1 MVARRPMRTPRAYS
15 GTMLRAAP
23 PVAFVATADP
33 ARSRAFYE
41 DTLGLAFVADEGFA
55 LVFDLAG
62 TMLRI
67 ARVERLEPRPFT
79 VLGWRVD
86 DVEAAVR
93 TLLARGVAFELYSGL
108 DQDDLRIW
116 TSPSGTRI
124 AWFTDPDGNVLSIAQ
139 YPI

>member
-1 MVARRPMRTPRAYS
+1 
-15 GTMLRAAP
+15 MLRAAP
-23 PVAFVATADP
+23 PVAFLATADP
-33 ARSRAFYE
+33 ERARAFYE
-41 DTLGLAFVADEGFA
+41 DTLGLAFVADEGVA

-62 TMLRI
+62 TMLRV

-93 TLLARGVAFELYSGL
+93 ALLARGVAFELYSGL

-116 TSPSGTRI
+116 TSPSGARI

-139 YPI
+139 YTI